1 MEHDQIRSALR
12 QVAYE
17 NGVTVDAVYREI
29 QQVISHGMGSG
40 DPRVR
45 KRWEAIPCAGEA
57 PTVEELMA
65 YLLRRMR
72 EM

>member
-12 QVAYE
+12 QVAHE

-29 QQVISHGMGSG
+29 QKLISFGMGSE
-40 DPRVR
+40 DPRVQ
-45 KRWEAIPCAGEA
+45 KRWEEIPSAGEA

>member
-1 MEHDQIRSALR
+1 MEYDQIRSALR

-17 NGVTVDAVYREI
+17 NGITIDAVYREI
-29 QQVISHGMGSG
+29 QQVISHGMGSE